1 MAKQKGKV
9 ENLIPQNRRTKEEQ
23 RNIATKG
30 GIKSG
35 EVRREKKL
43 VSQILAGYLM
53 KEHTVELRDDDG
65 KLISSEKISA
75 DELIERT
82 VTAVLSRGDSASKG
96 MIDSLAAITEG
107 SNINLNATLLTGKLN
122 PAERRARI
130 EALKAKLD

>member
-9 ENLIPQNRRTKEEQ
+9 ENLKPCRDTETAKARGKL
-23 RNIATKG
+23 G
-30 GIKSG
+30 GIQSG
-35 EVRREKKL
+35 VVKREKKYI
-43 VSQILAGYLM
+43 SQILAAYLM
-53 KEHTVELRDDDG
+53 KEHTVELRDNDG
-65 KLISSEKISA
+65 KLIASEKISA

-96 MIDSLAAITEG
+96 MIDSIAAITEG

-122 PAERRARI
+122 PAERKARI

>member
-65 KLISSEKISA
+65 KLISSEKLSA

-122 PAERRARI
+122 PAERKARI